1 LLSCSKAATLIE
13 NWHVP
18 FRGEDTMGDKS
29 PKSKQ
34 RQQKQKSAVKQQNAA
49 DAKAKQSSNVV
60 VKDKK

>member
-1 LLSCSKAATLIE
+1 
-13 NWHVP
+13 
-18 FRGEDTMGDKS
+18 MGDKS

-49 DAKAKQSSNVV
+49 DAKAKQTPQSV